1 MYMGHSDSER
11 HDSRAKPGHGSALDS
26 LRDYITWQRAVRA
39 QGDTSGLPSHGPVSI
54 VLDLTTACSF
64 SCPHC
69 LDARMLNTGD
79 YLDLDTIKKSIDT
92 LQRNGLRSVTITGGG
107 EPSMHKNF
115 EEILRFVKGRSLQA
129 GIVTNGS
136 NLDKVAGASGVLQ
149 ETDWLR
155 VSLDAGM
162 ESTYFKSHRPR
173 GRVRLESI
181 LAAVREIK
189 RLNPRVRAGYS
200 FVIVWEGI
208 TVNGYELTPNISEI
222 ALAVKN
228 AREYGFDHVMFRPC
242 LLRHEGSQME
252 TLFDT
257 PDPEREERIREDI
270 GNYLSAAEEVSGG
283 DVTILKSLDLK
294 AMLDRKVHELKV
306 QPEVC
311 HCQFFRTVLTP
322 SGIFHCPALRGVEHA
337 RIGDAAGYKG
347 KANFD
352 FTQARLEHSI
362 RSFNARV
369 ECCMT
374 ACIYHRM
381 NWQVEKLVH
390 SGEDVDRIPAALDTD
405 SFLHGISK

>member
-1 MYMGHSDSER
+1 MGHSDSEKK
-11 HDSRAKPGHGSALDS
+11 DSGAKPGHGSALQS
-26 LRDYITWQRAVRA
+26 LKDYVNWQREVREQA
-39 QGDTSGLPSHGPVSI
+39 EPASLPSHGPISI

-92 LQRNGLRSVTITGGG
+92 LQRNGLRSVTLTGGG
-107 EPSMHKNF
+107 EPAMHKNF
-115 EEILRFVKGRSLQA
+115 EEILRFVKDRSLQT

-136 NLDKVAGASGVLQ
+136 NLDKVARVSEVLQ
-149 ETDWLR
+149 ESDWLR
-155 VSLDAGM
+155 VSLDAGR

-173 GRVRLESI
+173 GRLRLESV
-181 LAAVREIK
+181 LAGVREIK
-189 RLNPRVRAGYS
+189 RLNPGVRAGCS
-200 FVIVWEGI
+200 FVIAWQGI
-208 TVNGYELTPNISEI
+208 TVNGYELTPNISEM
-222 ALAVKN
+222 AQAVRN
-228 AREYGFDHVMFRPC
+228 AGEYGFDHVLFRPC
-242 LLRHEGSQME
+242 ILRHEGSQME

-257 PDPEREERIREDI
+257 SDPDREARIREDI
-270 GNYLSAAEEVSGG
+270 ENNLSAAEEVSGG
-283 DVTILKSLDLK
+283 GLTILKSLDLQ
-294 AMLDRKVHELKV
+294 AVLDGKVHELKV

-322 SGIFHCPALRGVEHA
+322 SGVFHCPVLRGMEHA
-337 RIGDAAGYKG
+337 RIGDAVGYKG

-369 ECCMT
+369 ECGMT

-381 NWQVEKLVH
+381 NWQIEKLIH

>member
-1 MYMGHSDSER
+1 MGHSDSENQ
-11 HDSRAKPGHGSALDS
+11 DSGAKPGHGPALES
-26 LRDYITWQRAVRA
+26 LKDYVTWQREVRA
-39 QGDTSGLPSHGPVSI
+39 QGETAGLPSHGPGSI

-79 YLDLDTIKKSIDT
+79 YLDLDTVKKSIDT

-115 EEILRFVKGRSLQA
+115 EEILRFVKGRSLQT

-136 NLDKVAGASGVLQ
+136 NLDKVVGASEVLQ
-149 ETDWLR
+149 DTDWLR
-155 VSLDAGM
+155 VSLDAGV

-181 LAAVREIK
+181 LAGVREIK
-189 RLNPRVRAGYS
+189 RLNPRVRAGCS
-200 FVIVWEGI
+200 FVIVWQGI
-208 TVNGYELTPNISEI
+208 TVNGYELTSNIAEM
-222 ALAVKN
+222 APAVKN
-228 AREYGFDHVMFRPC
+228 AREYGFDHVLFRPC
-242 LLRHEGSQME
+242 VMRHEGSQME

-257 PDPEREERIREDI
+257 PDPDREARITEAI
-270 GNYLSAAEEVSGG
+270 ENNLSAAEEVSGG
-283 DVTILKSLDLK
+283 DVMILKSLDLA
-294 AMLDRKVHELKV
+294 AMLDGKVHELKV

-322 SGIFHCPALRGVEHA
+322 QGVFHCPALRGMEHA
-337 RIGDAAGYKG
+337 RIGDAVGYKG

-369 ECCMT
+369 ECGMT
-374 ACIYHRM
+374 ACIYHHT
-381 NWQVEKLVH
+381 NWWIEKFIH
-390 SGEDVDRIPAALDTD
+390 SGEDVDRIQTAPDTD
-405 SFLHGISK
+405 SFLHGIST